1 MILLLNGGIF
11 MENTRNLLVTIVGKD
26 RTGLVHLVS
35 TVLFEHSLVI
45 SELTQTTLLGQFA
58 GLFSVLAPE
67 GLDTEAL
74 SRDLKKRL
82 LDTGFSAWITPISQE
97 PSTLPAETAPYVM
110 TITGPDSPGLI
121 PAVTGTV
128 ASFDVNIDNLRS
140 VTLSGTSGEEVRIG
154 SNPRVL
160 VLELSAPPDTQGSV
174 FRQALQ
180 LTAEEHGVE
189 ISLQHRDIFEA
200 IHRL

>member
-1 MILLLNGGIF
+1 
-11 MENTRNLLVTIVGKD
+11 MENMRNLLVTIVGKD

-35 TVLFEHSLVI
+35 SVLFEHSLVI

-58 GLFSVLAPE
+58 GLFSVRAPE
-67 GLDTEAL
+67 GLDAEAL
-74 SRDLKKRL
+74 SRDLKRRL
-82 LDTGFSAWITPISQE
+82 LDTGFSAWITPIPWE
-97 PSTLPAETAPYVM
+97 PAGAPKETAPYVL
-110 TITGPDSPGLI
+110 TITGPDNPGLV
-121 PAVTGTV
+121 PAITGTV

-140 VTLSGTSGEEVRIG
+140 VVLSGTSGEDSRFG
-154 SNPRVL
+154 AHPRVL
-160 VLELSAPPDTQGSV
+160 VLELSAPPDMQGSV

-180 LTAEEHGVE
+180 LTAEEQGVE